1 MIRLSGLTVRNEG
14 NPDGDIEIRETGL
27 RPGEKLFEELLI
39 DSSAQPTAHARI
51 YSAEEEMLPW
61 GELEANLRLLKD
73 RSEEHTSELISLMRS
88 SYAVFC
94 LKTKNTTKTP
104 ATHT

>member
-1 MIRLSGLTVRNEG
+1 MCGRAGRNVGNEG
-14 NPDGDIEIRETGL
+14 KPDGDSGIRETGL

-39 DSSAQPTAHARI
+39 DSSAQPTAQARI

-73 RSEEHTSELISLMRS
+73 ALARGD
-88 SYAVFC
+88 V
-94 LKTKNTTKTP
+94 
-104 ATHT
+104 ATVVAAIGAIVQIGRAHV